1 MELNILSLS
10 DAAIYTPAFSGFLS
24 PFLPRRSVA
33 AARAA
38 AAPRA
43 AAVLSKPLP
52 SSFPVSSFA
61 SPSVNSTFS
70 SYVSLPQSNLKL

>member
-38 AAPRA
+38 VAPRA